1 MRSKIWVFVGLLVI
15 ASMALSGCGATPTPE
30 VVEVEKVVTE
40 VVEKEIE
47 VTRIVEGTPVVE
59 TIVEEKIVEVEVTA
73 APEPV
78 VEGPR
83 HGGTLRVIT
92 PEEVKGLNN
101 HADSG
106 TEGEWPLNQITEGLV
121 ERDMDR
127 NVIPGLAESWEVSD
141 DGLVYTFY
149 LREGVKFHDGTDF
162 NAEDVKWTMDQVII
176 PDSYSGGKWAPYV
189 AGTEIIDDY
198 TVAITLTGP
207 WYDFINL
214 LAFEEDMD
222 ILSREAVEAGGEDYG
237 FNSAVGTGPFKFD
250 HWNRGEELVLVR
262 NDDWWRA
269 GEEDLPYLDEI
280 VYRAVK
286 EDSVKLIQLA
296 TKNVDLI
303 YNVPFNDVSALQTD
317 PDVSVQSTAGG
328 TIHFLAFIND
338 WKPFD
343 DLRVR
348 QAITHAI
355 DKQAIV
361 DAMFA
366 GQATVANG
374 IFPPTLF
381 VSKNDVVTY
390 SYDPEK
396 AMALLAEAGYGPDNP
411 LKFLILT
418 SDASLYSDEAVLIQ
432 AQLKEVGVEAEVLP
446 LEKAALSTY
455 TTGSAPDALEKRQ
468 SVLYRYGY
476 TGTFIN
482 DYTYRSFHSEGSLNR
497 YAYANPEVDTLI
509 EAAYQ
514 EHDEEKLLTSNQAVN
529 DAIVADAP
537 WVFIAFQNNIFAHQ
551 SYVKGLEAWP
561 MNTMPMQGVWLE
573 K

>member
-1 MRSKIWVFVGLLVI
+1 MRSKGWAFVALLVI
-15 ASMALSGCGATPTPE
+15 AGLVLSGCGPTPE
-30 VVEVEKVVTE
+30 PQVVEKVVTE
-40 VVEKEIE
+40 VVEVEKE
-47 VTRIVEGTPVVE
+47 VTRMVEGTPVVE
-59 TIVEEKIVEVEVTA
+59 TVVEERVVEVQVTA
-73 APEPV
+73 TPEPV

-83 HGGTLRVIT
+83 HGGTLTIVI

-121 ERDMDR
+121 ERDIDR
-127 NVIPGLAESWEVSD
+127 NIIPGLAESWEVSE
-141 DGLVYTFY
+141 DGLTYTFY

-162 NAEDVKWTMDQVII
+162 DAEDVKWTMDQVII
-176 PDSYSGGKWAPYV
+176 PDSYSGGKWAPYIE
-189 AGTEIIDDY
+189 GTEIIDDY
-198 TVAITLTGP
+198 TVAITLKGP

-214 LAFEEDMD
+214 LAFEEDLD
-222 ILSREAVEAGGEDYG
+222 ILSREAVEAAGEDYG
-237 FNSAVGTGPFKFD
+237 YVSAVGTGPFKFD
-250 HWNRGEELVLVR
+250 YWNRGEELVLVR
-262 NDDWWRA
+262 NDEWWNS
-269 GEEDLPYLDEI
+269 GDENLPYLDKI

-303 YNVPFNDVSALQTD
+303 FNVPFNDVSALKTD
-317 PDVSVQSTAGG
+317 PDITVQSMAGG
-328 TIHFLAFIND
+328 TIHFLAFIHD
-338 WKPFD
+338 WEPFD
-343 DLRVR
+343 DLRIR

-361 DAMFA
+361 DTIFA

-381 VSKNDVVTY
+381 VSKNDTVTY
-390 SYDPEK
+390 EYDPQK
-396 AMALLAEAGYGPDNP
+396 AMDLLASAGYGPDNP

-418 SDASLYSDEAVLIQ
+418 SNATLYSDEAVLIQ
-432 AQLKEVGVEAEVLP
+432 AQLKEVGVEAEILP

-455 TTGSAPDALEKRQ
+455 TTGSAPDAEEKRQ

-482 DYTYRSFHSEGSLNR
+482 DYTFRSFYSDGSLNR
-497 YAYANPEVDTLI
+497 YAYNNPEVDELI
-509 EAAYQ
+509 LAAYQ
-514 EHDEEKLLTSNQAVN
+514 EHNPEKLLEANQAVN
-529 DAIVADAP
+529 DALVADCP

-551 SYVKGLEAWP
+551 NYVKGLNAWP
-561 MNTMPMQGVWLE
+561 MNTIPMQGIWLE